1 MSPSFVAGLNHFLS
15 ALDKPTISTGC
26 RELDDLLG
34 GVRPGLFYLVYGDGE
49 TVEELLSHLLVEALR
64 GREGDEPPKVAYLLC
79 GNYRVERTLLDI
91 QPLMHLLEASGIDP
105 EEGLSRIYV
114 LTAFSLEQQ
123 LSLAEELEKL
133 LRSDTAIRLVLVRD
147 IAKLARDD
155 LAGRPSAEKMQLLQ
169 AAIERIV
176 RTCAEA
182 EVPLVASTGCRDGEP
197 EGGSYLRHL
206 ASAILQLKT
215 RGKGPYRRAVLLKHP
230 SKMPSSV
237 EYSYGEVRLMG
248 RSTPSTRA
256 SFEEL
261 VHRLRKSFK
270 EALIDEGRREAFE
283 KLVEAWSGELGAL
296 TYAEGFT
303 LLDLLLLTAVLE
315 NRSLIEQL
323 LSRVEALE
331 GGQPCSGDGSST

>member
-1 MSPSFVAGLNHFLS
+1 M
-15 ALDKPTISTGC
+15 
-26 RELDDLLG
+26 
-34 GVRPGLFYLVYGDGE
+34 
-49 TVEELLSHLLVEALR
+49 
-64 GREGDEPPKVAYLLC
+64 
-79 GNYRVERTLLDI
+79 ERTLLDV
-91 QPLMHLLEASGIDP
+91 QPLMHLLETAGIDP

-123 LSLAEELEKL
+123 LHLAGELEKL
-133 LRSDTAIRLVLVRD
+133 LRSDSHIRLVLVRD
-147 IAKLARDD
+147 VAKLARDD
-155 LAGRPSAEKMQLLQ
+155 LAGRPRAEKMQLLQ
-169 AAIERIV
+169 AAVERIV
-176 RTCAEA
+176 RACAEA

-206 ASAILQLKT
+206 ASVILQLKT

-230 SKMPSSV
+230 WRMPSSV
-237 EYSYGEVRLMG
+237 EYRYGEVRAVG

-315 NRSLIEQL
+315 NRSLIERL